1 MLGQNNYELLV
12 KITGDASNFKSEL
25 EKAGG
30 GIANFMDKV
39 GNIGK
44 NMTIVGSAIIG
55 PLTAIVKKTADAGD
69 QFKDMSVRTG
79 LAVETLSSLSY
90 ACNITGTSIEGF
102 ETGLK
107 FLTRGINDASNG
119 VGEAVEAFEELGIAT
134 TDSEG
139 NLRGTV
145 EVLKEAATKI
155 AAIENPTK
163 QAALAMELFGSRSGT
178 QLVPLLKLG
187 GQGIDELM
195 QKAEDLNIVISDQAA
210 TAADTFNDRMEDL
223 TSSIASAGRTIGD
236 VLIPALIPLLEKIT
250 DIIVKVTK
258 WAEENPKL
266 VETIVKVG
274 AVIGAIAVVG
284 GPILMAAAAFSA
296 LLSPI
301 GLVVAAITLLISA
314 VAGFV
319 IAWKNDWGG
328 IKTWTLDLVET
339 IKSYFTGLVDYIS
352 KILNRITDII
362 SGVINKA
369 KSIGQS
375 IAKFFGGGQEEPET
389 VTATGQQV
397 SLEKIPIHQTG
408 IDYVPKTGLALIHE
422 GEAVLKKMDA
432 DIYRRG
438 GLGSSYSPTVNVT
451 VQGDGD
457 ESKIRRAV
465 EQALNESARQFRRT
479 GYELIPGMG

>member
-44 NMTIVGSAIIG
+44 TMTIVGSAIIG

-79 LAVETLSSLSY
+79 IAVETLSSLSY

-107 FLTRGINDASNG
+107 FLTRGINDASMG
-119 VGEAVEAFEELGIAT
+119 IGEAKEAFEELEIAT

-210 TAADTFNDRMEDL
+210 TAADIFNDGMEGL

-301 GLVVAAITLLISA
+301 GLVIAAITALIAA

-339 IKSYFTGLVDYIS
+339 IKSYFTGLVDYIGN
-352 KILNRITDII
+352 IMNRITDII

-375 IAKFFGGGQEEPET
+375 IAKFFGGGQGEPET

-397 SLEKIPIHQTG
+397 SLEKIPIHQHG

-422 GEAVLKKMDA
+422 GEAVLNKIDA
-432 DIYRRG
+432 ESYRKG
-438 GLGSSYSPTVNVT
+438 NMGMSYNPSISITI
-451 VQGDGD
+451 QGDGD